1 MINFYEIIAENTQGY
16 NQHWLQI
23 PDHPCRIPIIEGSGT
38 GQRITVSHL
47 INTQRDI
54 DKIYLYSKDLYESKY
69 QLLIKERQEVGQEH
83 FKDPKAFTEYVK
95 DMKDVYK
102 SFKGYNLRKKRKM
115 LGVFDVMIF
124 DIISNKN
131 FHLIVTNL
139 FRVGN

>member
-1 MINFYEIIAENTQGY
+1 MINFYEIIEENTQGH
-16 NQHWLQI
+16 NQHQLQI
-23 PDHPCRIPIIEGSGT
+23 SDHPCRIPIIEGSGT